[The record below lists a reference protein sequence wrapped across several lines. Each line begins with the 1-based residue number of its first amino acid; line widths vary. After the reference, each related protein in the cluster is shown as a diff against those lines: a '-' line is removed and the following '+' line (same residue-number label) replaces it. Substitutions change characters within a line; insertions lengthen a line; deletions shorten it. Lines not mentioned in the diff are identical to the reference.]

1 MGTEIFN
8 ILMEN
13 TNKSLENSDV
23 PVGAVIVKD
32 GKVLAF
38 GYNTREKDQN
48 VLGHAEINAILEAQK
63 ILNNWNLSGC
73 DLYVTLVPCSMC
85 LEIIKQSRIDT
96 IYYLLDKPASKKEF
110 YKTKMQKINDASY
123 ENKYADILSDF
134 FKKLREKNK

>member
-1 MGTEIFN
+1 MDSEIFN

-13 TNKSLENSDV
+13 ANKSLENNDV

-48 VLGHAEINAILEAQK
+48 VLGHAEINTILEAQRF
-63 ILNNWNLSGC
+63 LNNWNLSGC
-73 DLYVTLVPCSMC
+73 DMYVTLVPCSMC
-85 LEIIKQSRIDT
+85 LEIIKQSRIDN

-110 YKTKMQKINDASY
+110 NKTKMQKINDANY
-123 ENKYADILSDF
+123 ENKYADLLSDF

>member
-1 MGTEIFN
+1 MDTEIFN

-13 TNKSLENSDV
+13 TNKSLENNDV

-85 LEIIKQSRIDT
+85 LEIIKQSRIDN

-110 YKTKMQKINDASY
+110 YNTKMQKINDASY

>member
-1 MGTEIFN
+1 MDSEIFN

-13 TNKSLENSDV
+13 ANKSLENNDV

-48 VLGHAEINAILEAQK
+48 VLGHAEINTILEAQRF
-63 ILNNWNLSGC
+63 LNNWNLSGC
-73 DLYVTLVPCSMC
+73 DMYVTLVPCSMC
-85 LEIIKQSRIDT
+85 LEIIKQSRIDN

-110 YKTKMQKINDASY
+110 YKTKMKKINDANY
-123 ENKYADILSDF
+123 ENKYADILSYF

>member
-1 MGTEIFN
+1 MDTEILN

-13 TNKSLENSDV
+13 TNKSLENNDV

-85 LEIIKQSRIDT
+85 LEIIKQSRIDN

>member
-1 MGTEIFN
+1 MDTEIFN

-13 TNKSLENSDV
+13 TNKSLENNDV

-32 GKVLAF
+32 GQVLAF

-48 VLGHAEINAILEAQK
+48 VLGHAEINAILEAQTVLK
-63 ILNNWNLSGC
+63 NWNLSGC

-85 LEIIKQSRIDT
+85 IEIIKQSRIDN
-96 IYYLLDKPASKKEF
+96 IYYLLDKPTFKREF
-110 YKTKMQKINDASY
+110 YKTKLQKINDTNY
-123 ENKYADILSDF
+123 ENKYAEILSNF

>member
-1 MGTEIFN
+1 MNTEIFN

-13 TNKSLENSDV
+13 TNKSLENNDV

-73 DLYVTLVPCSMC
+73 DLYVTLVSCSMC
-85 LEIIKQSRIDT
+85 LEIIKQSRIDN

-110 YKTKMQKINDASY
+110 YNTKMQKINDASY

>member
-1 MGTEIFN
+1 MDTEIFN

-13 TNKSLENSDV
+13 TNKSLENNDV

-85 LEIIKQSRIDT
+85 LEIIKQSRIDN

-134 FKKLREKNK
+134 FKKLREKNI

>member
-1 MGTEIFN
+1 MDTKIFN

-13 TNKSLENSDV
+13 TNKSLENNDI

-32 GKVLAF
+32 GQILAF

-63 ILNNWNLSGC
+63 VLKNWNLSGC

-85 LEIIKQSRIDT
+85 LEIIKQSRIDN
-96 IYYLLDKPASKKEF
+96 IYYLLDKPTFKREF
-110 YKTKMQKINDASY
+110 YKTKLQKINDTNY
-123 ENKYADILSDF
+123 ENKYAEILSNF

>member
-1 MGTEIFN
+1 MDTEILN
-8 ILMEN
+8 ILIEN
-13 TNKSLENSDV
+13 ANKSLENNDV

-48 VLGHAEINAILEAQK
+48 VLGHAEINTILEAQRF
-63 ILNNWNLSGC
+63 LNNWNLSGC
-73 DLYVTLVPCSMC
+73 DMYVTLVPCSMC
-85 LEIIKQSRIDT
+85 LEIIKQSRIDN

-110 YKTKMQKINDASY
+110 YKTKMQKINDANY
-123 ENKYADILSDF
+123 ENKYADILSYF

>member
-1 MGTEIFN
+1 MDTEIFN

-13 TNKSLENSDV
+13 TNKSLENNDV

-32 GKVLAF
+32 GNVLAF

-63 ILNNWNLSGC
+63 ILNNWNLSSC

-85 LEIIKQSRIDT
+85 LEIIKQSRIDN

>member
-1 MGTEIFN
+1 MDTEIFN

-13 TNKSLENSDV
+13 ANKSLENNDV

-48 VLGHAEINAILEAQK
+48 VLGHAEINTIFEAQRF
-63 ILNNWNLSGC
+63 LNNWNLSGC
-73 DLYVTLVPCSMC
+73 DIYVTLVPCSMC
-85 LEIIKQSRIDT
+85 LEIIKQSRIDN

-110 YKTKMQKINDASY
+110 YKTKMQKINDANY
-123 ENKYADILSDF
+123 ENKYADILSYF

>member
-1 MGTEIFN
+1 MDSEIFN

-13 TNKSLENSDV
+13 ANKSLDNNDV

-48 VLGHAEINAILEAQK
+48 VLGHAEINAILETQK
-63 ILNNWNLSGC
+63 VLKNWNLSGC

-85 LEIIKQSRIDT
+85 LEIIKQSRIDN

-110 YKTKMQKINDASY
+110 YKTKMQKINDANF
-123 ENKYADILSDF
+123 ENKYADILSNF

>member
-1 MGTEIFN
+1 MDIEIFN

-13 TNKSLENSDV
+13 TNKSLENNDV

-32 GKVLAF
+32 GQILAF

-63 ILNNWNLSGC
+63 VLKNWNLSGC

-85 LEIIKQSRIDT
+85 LEIIKQSRIDN
-96 IYYLLDKPASKKEF
+96 IYYLLDKPTFKREF
-110 YKTKMQKINDASY
+110 YKTKLQKINDTNY
-123 ENKYADILSDF
+123 ENKYAEILSNF

>member
-1 MGTEIFN
+1 MDTEIFN

-13 TNKSLENSDV
+13 TNKSLENNDV

-63 ILNNWNLSGC
+63 VLKNWNLSGC

-85 LEIIKQSRIDT
+85 LEIIKQSRIDN
-96 IYYLLDKPASKKEF
+96 IYYLLDKPTSKREF
-110 YKTKMQKINDASY
+110 YKTKLQKINDTNY
-123 ENKYADILSDF
+123 ENKYAEILSNF

>member
-1 MGTEIFN
+1 MDTEIFN

-13 TNKSLENSDV
+13 TNKSLENNDV

-48 VLGHAEINAILEAQK
+48 VLGHAEINAMLEAQK

-85 LEIIKQSRIDT
+85 LEIIKQSRIDN

>member
-1 MGTEIFN
+1 MDTEIFN
-8 ILMEN
+8 ILLEN
-13 TNKSLENSDV
+13 TNKSLENNDV

-32 GKVLAF
+32 GQVLAF

-63 ILNNWNLSGC
+63 VLKNWNLSGC

-85 LEIIKQSRIDT
+85 LEIIKQSRINN
-96 IYYLLDKPASKKEF
+96 IYYLLDKPTFKREF
-110 YKTKMQKINDASY
+110 YKTKLQKINDTNY
-123 ENKYADILSDF
+123 ENKYAEILSNF

>member
-1 MGTEIFN
+1 MDTEILN

-13 TNKSLENSDV
+13 TNKSLENNDV

-32 GKVLAF
+32 GQVLAF
-38 GYNTREKDQN
+38 GYNTREHDQN
-48 VLGHAEINAILEAQK
+48 VLGHAEINAILETQK
-63 ILNNWNLSGC
+63 VLKNWNLSGC
-73 DLYVTLVPCSMC
+73 DMYVTLVPCSMC
-85 LEIIKQSRIDT
+85 LEIIKQSRIDN

-110 YKTKMQKINDASY
+110 YKTKMQKINDANY

>member
-1 MGTEIFN
+1 MDTEIFN

-13 TNKSLENSDV
+13 TNKSLENNDV

-32 GKVLAF
+32 GQVLAF
-38 GYNTREKDQN
+38 GYNTREKVQN

-63 ILNNWNLSGC
+63 VLKNWNLSGC

-85 LEIIKQSRIDT
+85 LEIIKQSRIDN
-96 IYYLLDKPASKKEF
+96 IYYLLDKPTFKREF
-110 YKTKMQKINDASY
+110 YKTKLQKINDTNY
-123 ENKYADILSDF
+123 ENKYAEILSNF

>member
-1 MGTEIFN
+1 MDTEIFN

-13 TNKSLENSDV
+13 TNKSLENNDV

-63 ILNNWNLSGC
+63 VLKNWNLSGC

-85 LEIIKQSRIDT
+85 LEIIKQSRIDN
-96 IYYLLDKPASKKEF
+96 IYYLLDKPTFKREF
-110 YKTKMQKINDASY
+110 YKTKLQKINDTNY
-123 ENKYADILSDF
+123 ENKYAEILSNF

>member
-1 MGTEIFN
+1 MDTEIFN

-13 TNKSLENSDV
+13 TNKSLENNDV

-96 IYYLLDKPASKKEF
+96 IYYLLDKPVSKKEF

>member
-1 MGTEIFN
+1 MDTEIFN

-13 TNKSLENSDV
+13 TNKSLENNDV

-48 VLGHAEINAILEAQK
+48 VLGHAEINAILETQK

-85 LEIIKQSRIDT
+85 LEIIKQSRIDN

>member
-1 MGTEIFN
+1 MDTKIFN

-13 TNKSLENSDV
+13 TNKSLENNDV

-85 LEIIKQSRIDT
+85 LEIIKQSRIDN

>member
-1 MGTEIFN
+1 MDTEIFN
-8 ILMEN
+8 VLMEN
-13 TNKSLENSDV
+13 TNKSLENNDV

-85 LEIIKQSRIDT
+85 LEIIKQSRIDN

>member
-1 MGTEIFN
+1 MDIEIFN

-13 TNKSLENSDV
+13 TNKSLENNDV

-32 GKVLAF
+32 GQILAF

-63 ILNNWNLSGC
+63 VLKNWNLSGC

-85 LEIIKQSRIDT
+85 LEIIKQSRIDN
-96 IYYLLDKPASKKEF
+96 IYYLLDKPTFKREF
-110 YKTKMQKINDASY
+110 YKTKLQKINDTNY
-123 ENKYADILSDF
+123 ENKYAEILSNF
-134 FKKLREKNK
+134 FKKLREKNI

>member
-1 MGTEIFN
+1 MDTEIFN

-13 TNKSLENSDV
+13 TNKSLENNDV

-73 DLYVTLVPCSMC
+73 DLYVTLVSCSMC
-85 LEIIKQSRIDT
+85 LEIIKQSRIDN

>member
-1 MGTEIFN
+1 MDTEIFN

-13 TNKSLENSDV
+13 TNKSLENNDV

-32 GKVLAF
+32 GKVLVF

-85 LEIIKQSRIDT
+85 LEIIKQSRIDN

>member
-1 MGTEIFN
+1 MDSEIFN

-13 TNKSLENSDV
+13 TNKSLENNDV

-48 VLGHAEINAILEAQK
+48 VLGHAEINTILEAQRF
-63 ILNNWNLSGC
+63 LNNWNLSGC
-73 DLYVTLVPCSMC
+73 DMYVTLVPCSMC
-85 LEIIKQSRIDT
+85 LEIIKQSRIDN

-110 YKTKMQKINDASY
+110 YKTKMQKINDANY
-123 ENKYADILSDF
+123 ENKYADILSYF

>member
-1 MGTEIFN
+1 MDTEIFN

-13 TNKSLENSDV
+13 TNKSLGNNDV

-85 LEIIKQSRIDT
+85 LEIIKQSRIDN

-123 ENKYADILSDF
+123 ENEYAEILSDF
-134 FKKLREKNK
+134 FKKIREKNK

>member
-1 MGTEIFN
+1 MDTEIFN

-13 TNKSLENSDV
+13 TNKSLENNDV

-85 LEIIKQSRIDT
+85 LEIIKQSRIDN

-110 YKTKMQKINDASY
+110 YKSKMQKINDASY

>member
-1 MGTEIFN
+1 MDTEILN

-13 TNKSLENSDV
+13 TNKSLENNDV

-38 GYNTREKDQN
+38 GYNTREHDQN
-48 VLGHAEINAILEAQK
+48 VLGHAEINAILETQK
-63 ILNNWNLSGC
+63 VLKNWNLSGC

-85 LEIIKQSRIDT
+85 LEIIKQSRIDN

-110 YKTKMQKINDASY
+110 YKTKMQKINDANF
-123 ENKYADILSDF
+123 ENKYADILSNF

>member
-1 MGTEIFN
+1 MDTEIFN

-13 TNKSLENSDV
+13 TNKSLENNDV

-32 GKVLAF
+32 GQVLAF
-38 GYNTREKDQN
+38 GYNTREKAQN

-63 ILNNWNLSGC
+63 VLKNWNLSGC

-85 LEIIKQSRIDT
+85 LEIIKQSRIDY
-96 IYYLLDKPASKKEF
+96 IYYLLDKKKFNREI
-110 YKTKMQKINDASY
+110 YKTKLQKINDTNY
-123 ENKYADILSDF
+123 ENKYAEILSNF